1 MRVAIVFILLA
12 LIYLSELVGRFSN
25 AAAFLKL
32 QNVWQ
37 LFNGIW
43 LMYLTFAFA
52 LNFANGMHFWV

>member
-1 MRVAIVFILLA
+1 MAIVFILLA
-12 LIYLSELVGRFSN
+12 LIYLSEVVGRFSN

-37 LFNGIW
+37 LLNGIW
-43 LMYLTFAFA
+43 LMYLAFAFA